1 MSDNLLDLKQQK
13 LSSRS
18 IILIIIILFSLT
30 VLVRL
35 FLMFGKL

>member
-1 MSDNLLDLKQQK
+1 MRDDLLDLKQPK
-13 LSSRS
+13 SSNRNA
-18 IILIIIILFSLT
+18 IVIIIILFSLT